1 MACGVLCMLLV
12 VHCEWKS
19 CFHSDMLQFGDIS
32 TIDIVDEYDEQNIF

>member
-12 VHCEWKS
+12 VHCEREL

-32 TIDIVDEYDEQNIF
+32 TIDIVDDYDEQNI